1 VRERLVE
8 LITWWV
14 RAKRPTVKRH
24 DLEKRIAATLR
35 QRLLAAPAELRTMAT
50 AARPVPEVESDEA
63 QQEAM
68 RSLLR
73 AHLVATSDRLDLAAG
88 EIIPAA
94 PSSVSG
100 SASPTGLRHDEGRQN
115 GCGAQALGRGEDRR
129 ANPPRR
135 RARRRAH
142 PPRSRVL
149 GHHLGGDCVRSN
161 DHDGR
166 HWIERAHQHLFEQLE
181 MPLPSELLDLLA
193 EALRVWR
200 LPVTKIE
207 FIELRTTAALDRC
220 RPPGDLSGLDERR
233 RRGRQ
238 MSSLSEA
245 QDDQTRLLGA
255 LPRVRPDAGLQ
266 AS

>member
-1 VRERLVE
+1 MGAVP
-8 LITWWV
+8 
-14 RAKRPTVKRH
+14 KRWAAV
-24 DLEKRIAATLR
+24 RIAA
-35 QRLLAAPAELRTMAT
+35 QI
-50 AARPVPEVESDEA
+50 
-63 QQEAM
+63 
-68 RSLLR
+68 
-73 AHLVATSDRLDLAAG
+73 HLVGVLVGGHTRLEAGCWVITSAVIAYDRTIMTAVTG
-88 EIIPAA
+88 
-94 PSSVSG
+94 SS
-100 SASPTGLRHDEGRQN
+100 GRTY
-115 GCGAQALGRGEDRR
+115 
-129 ANPPRR
+129 
-135 RARRRAH
+135 
-142 PPRSRVL
+142 
-149 GHHLGGDCVRSN
+149 
-161 DHDGR
+161 
-166 HWIERAHQHLFEQLE
+166 HLFEQLE